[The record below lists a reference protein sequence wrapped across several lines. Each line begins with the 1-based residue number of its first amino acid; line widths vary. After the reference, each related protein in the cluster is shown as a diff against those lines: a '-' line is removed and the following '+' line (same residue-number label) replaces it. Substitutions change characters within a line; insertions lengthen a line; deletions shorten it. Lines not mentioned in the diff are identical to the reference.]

1 MRRIGVVVGGRGQ
14 EKRVRERKSLIG
26 LLYGK
31 TWTWPQYEERVVLW
45 HGVSIL
51 HEKAILFKAV
61 GSRGPS
67 VHLHH
72 PDLCEFDSS
81 QLLRSFTASEV
92 KGTMGIVILYGD
104 AAEGL
109 C

>member
-1 MRRIGVVVGGRGQ
+1 VGKRARKEGTGE
-14 EKRVRERKSLIG
+14 EKPHRPEG
-26 LLYGK
+26 LLYEK
-31 TWTWPQYEERVVLW
+31 TWTWPQCERVILW

-67 VHLHH
+67 VHLHRR
-72 PDLCEFDSS
+72 DLCEFDSS

-92 KGTMGIVILYGD
+92 KGTMGIVVLYGD
-104 AAEGL
+104 AAERQ